1 MKNKLQE
8 AIVATLYMFGIIMLV
23 ATLIIGLYA
32 AIGK

>member
-8 AIVATLYMFGIIMLV
+8 AIVATLYMFGTIMLV
-23 ATLIIGLYA
+23 ATLIIGLYV